1 MDKRE
6 FRKKLL
12 SLVLPITFQ
21 QFMLAVVSAS
31 DALMVG
37 VIGQN
42 LLSAVSLAS
51 QITFVYNLFLAAM
64 TIGTSMFA
72 AQYWGKGDKDA
83 VERILGIVLRSS
95 MSVSFVFFLGATF
108 LPEYLMR
115 IFTPDP
121 ELIHYGVQYLQI
133 VGITYL
139 LCGISQIYLC
149 IMKNSGLASMSMIIS
164 STAAFLNIVL
174 NAVLI
179 YGLFGAPRME
189 AAGAAAATAIA
200 RAAELLW
207 VFWELRKTGR
217 VKIRFLYI
225 RKPDQGLKKDFWHY
239 TLPVLGNELV
249 WGGGF
254 TMYSVI
260 MGHLGTD
267 AVAANSIANIVKN
280 LIASLAGGI
289 GNGGSIMVGNELG
302 AGRLEMAKAYGKK
315 LCHIAVVSGILSGIF
330 LLLIS
335 PLVLQVTDLSPKAEG
350 YLKWMLVMCAVY
362 MVGKYVNG
370 TTIGGIFCAGG
381 DSRFGFLCDAVTLW
395 CFTVPVGLLAAF
407 VLKWPV
413 LAVYFIVNSDE
424 IVKFPAVYLHYGKYK
439 WLKDLTVR
447 EEGKEKS
454 FRKNKPADEA
464 ERIIRCEPVPAFI
477 KHMSCSALC

>member
-1 MDKRE
+1 MDRRE
-6 FRKKLL
+6 FRRKLT
-12 SLVLPITFQ
+12 SLILPITFQ

-37 VIGQN
+37 VIGQD

-51 QITFVYNLFLAAM
+51 QITFVYNLFLMAM

-95 MSVSFVFFLGATF
+95 MSVSFVFFFAATF
-108 LPEYLMR
+108 LPGLLMR
-115 IFTPDP
+115 IFTTDP
-121 ELIHYGVQYLQI
+121 QLIHYGVQYLQI
-133 VGITYL
+133 VGLTYL
-139 LCGISQIYLC
+139 LCGISQVYLC
-149 IMKNSGLASMSMIIS
+149 IMKNSGLASMSMLIS
-164 STAAFLNIVL
+164 SAAALLNIIL

-189 AAGAAAATAIA
+189 AGGAAAATAIA
-200 RAAELLW
+200 RGVELLW
-207 VFWELRKTGR
+207 VLAELTKKGR
-217 VKIRFLYI
+217 IKIRFAYI
-225 RKPDQGLKKDFWHY
+225 RRPDQGLRKNFWHY

-267 AVAANSIANIVKN
+267 AVAANSIANIAKN

-302 AGRLEMAKAYGKK
+302 AGRLETAKAYGRK

-330 LLLIS
+330 LLLLS
-335 PLVLQVTDLSPKAEG
+335 PLVLEITDLSPQAEE
-350 YLKWMLVMCAVY
+350 YLRWMLAMCAVY

-370 TTIGGIFCAGG
+370 TTVAGIFCAGG

-407 VLKWPV
+407 VFKWPV

-424 IVKFPAVYLHYGKYK
+424 IVKLPAVYRHYRKYK

-447 EEGKEKS
+447 EEGL
-454 FRKNKPADEA
+454 D
-464 ERIIRCEPVPAFI
+464 
-477 KHMSCSALC
+477 

>member
-1 MDKRE
+1 MKYGKRSMDRRE
-6 FRKKLL
+6 FRRKLT
-12 SLVLPITFQ
+12 SLILPITFQ

-37 VIGQN
+37 AIGQD

-51 QITFVYNLFLAAM
+51 QITFVYNLFLMAM

-95 MSVSFVFFLGATF
+95 MSVSFVFFFAATF
-108 LPEYLMR
+108 LPGLLMR
-115 IFTPDP
+115 IFTTDP
-121 ELIHYGVQYLQI
+121 QLIHYGVQYLQI
-133 VGITYL
+133 VGLTYL
-139 LCGISQIYLC
+139 LCGISQVYLC
-149 IMKNSGLASMSMIIS
+149 IMKNSGLASMSMLIS
-164 STAAFLNIVL
+164 SAAALLNIIL

-189 AAGAAAATAIA
+189 AGGAAAATAIA
-200 RAAELLW
+200 RGVELLW
-207 VFWELRKTGR
+207 VLAELTKKGR
-217 VKIRFLYI
+217 IKIRFAYI
-225 RKPDQGLKKDFWHY
+225 RRPDQGLRKDFWHY

-267 AVAANSIANIVKN
+267 AVAANSIANIAKN

-302 AGRLEMAKAYGKK
+302 AGQLETAKAYGRK

-330 LLLIS
+330 LLLLS
-335 PLVLQVTDLSPKAEG
+335 PLVLEITDLSPQAEE
-350 YLKWMLVMCAVY
+350 YLRWMLAMCAVY

-370 TTIGGIFCAGG
+370 TTIAGIFCAGG

-407 VLKWPV
+407 VFKWPV

-424 IVKFPAVYLHYGKYK
+424 IVKLPAVYRHYRKYK

-447 EEGKEKS
+447 EEGL
-454 FRKNKPADEA
+454 D
-464 ERIIRCEPVPAFI
+464 
-477 KHMSCSALC
+477 

>member
-1 MDKRE
+1 MDRRE
-6 FRKKLL
+6 FRRKLT
-12 SLVLPITFQ
+12 SLILPITFQ

-37 VIGQN
+37 VIGQD

-51 QITFVYNLFLAAM
+51 QITFVYNLFLMAM

-95 MSVSFVFFLGATF
+95 MSVSFVFFFAATF
-108 LPEYLMR
+108 LPGLLMR
-115 IFTPDP
+115 IFTTDP
-121 ELIHYGVQYLQI
+121 QLIHYGVQYLQI
-133 VGITYL
+133 VGVTYL
-139 LCGISQIYLC
+139 LCGISQVYLC
-149 IMKNSGLASMSMIIS
+149 IMKNSGLASMSMLIS
-164 STAAFLNIVL
+164 SAAALLNIIL

-189 AAGAAAATAIA
+189 AGGAAAATAIA
-200 RAAELLW
+200 RGVELLW
-207 VFWELRKTGR
+207 VLAELTKKGR
-217 VKIRFLYI
+217 IKIRFAYI
-225 RKPDQGLKKDFWHY
+225 RRPDQGLRKNFWHY

-267 AVAANSIANIVKN
+267 AVAANSIANIAKN

-302 AGRLEMAKAYGKK
+302 AGRLETAKAYGRK

-330 LLLIS
+330 LLLLS
-335 PLVLQVTDLSPKAEG
+335 PLVLEITDLSPQAEE
-350 YLKWMLVMCAVY
+350 YLRWMLAMCAVY

-370 TTIGGIFCAGG
+370 TTVAGIFCAGG

-407 VLKWPV
+407 VFKWPV

-424 IVKFPAVYLHYGKYK
+424 IVKLPAVYRHYRKYK

-447 EEGKEKS
+447 EEGL
-454 FRKNKPADEA
+454 D
-464 ERIIRCEPVPAFI
+464 
-477 KHMSCSALC
+477 

>member
-1 MDKRE
+1 MKYGKRSMDRRE
-6 FRKKLL
+6 FRRKLT
-12 SLVLPITFQ
+12 SLILPITFQ

-37 VIGQN
+37 AIGQD

-51 QITFVYNLFLAAM
+51 QITFVYNLFLMAM

-95 MSVSFVFFLGATF
+95 MSVSFVFFFAATF
-108 LPEYLMR
+108 FPGLLMR
-115 IFTPDP
+115 IFTTDP
-121 ELIHYGVQYLQI
+121 QLIHYGVQYLQI
-133 VGITYL
+133 VGLTYL
-139 LCGISQIYLC
+139 LCGISQVYLC
-149 IMKNSGLASMSMIIS
+149 IMKNSGLASMSMLIS
-164 STAAFLNIVL
+164 SAAALLNIIL

-189 AAGAAAATAIA
+189 AGGAAAATAIA
-200 RAAELLW
+200 RGVELLW
-207 VFWELRKTGR
+207 VLAELTKKGR
-217 VKIRFLYI
+217 IKIRFAYI
-225 RKPDQGLKKDFWHY
+225 RRPDQGLRKDFWHY

-267 AVAANSIANIVKN
+267 AVAANSIANIAKN

-302 AGRLEMAKAYGKK
+302 AGQLETAKAYGRK

-330 LLLIS
+330 LLLLS
-335 PLVLQVTDLSPKAEG
+335 PLVLEITDLSPQAEE
-350 YLKWMLVMCAVY
+350 YLRWMLAMCAVY

-370 TTIGGIFCAGG
+370 TTIAGIFCAGG

-395 CFTVPVGLLAAF
+395 CFTVPVGLLVAF
-407 VLKWPV
+407 VFKWPV

-424 IVKFPAVYLHYGKYK
+424 IVKLPAVYRHYRKYK

-447 EEGKEKS
+447 EEGL
-454 FRKNKPADEA
+454 D
-464 ERIIRCEPVPAFI
+464 
-477 KHMSCSALC
+477 

>member
-1 MDKRE
+1 MDRRE
-6 FRKKLL
+6 FRRKLT
-12 SLVLPITFQ
+12 SLILPITFQ

-37 VIGQN
+37 VIGQD

-51 QITFVYNLFLAAM
+51 QITFVYNLFLMAM

-95 MSVSFVFFLGATF
+95 MSVSFVFFSAATF
-108 LPEYLMR
+108 LPGLLMR
-115 IFTPDP
+115 IFTTDP
-121 ELIHYGVQYLQI
+121 QLIHYGVQYLQI
-133 VGITYL
+133 VGVTYL
-139 LCGISQIYLC
+139 LCGISQVYLC
-149 IMKNSGLASMSMIIS
+149 IMKNSGLASMSMLIS
-164 STAAFLNIVL
+164 SAAALLNIIL

-189 AAGAAAATAIA
+189 AGGAAAATAIA
-200 RAAELLW
+200 RGAELLW
-207 VFWELRKTGR
+207 VFAELTKKGR
-217 VKIRFLYI
+217 IKIRFAYI
-225 RKPDQGLKKDFWHY
+225 RRPDQGLRKNFWHY

-267 AVAANSIANIVKN
+267 AVAANSIANIAKN

-302 AGRLEMAKAYGKK
+302 AGRLETAKAYGRK

-330 LLLIS
+330 LLLLS
-335 PLVLQVTDLSPKAEG
+335 PLVLEITDLSPQAEE
-350 YLKWMLVMCAVY
+350 YLRWMLAMCAVY

-370 TTIGGIFCAGG
+370 TTVAGIFCAGG

-407 VLKWPV
+407 VFKWPV

-424 IVKFPAVYLHYGKYK
+424 IVKLPAVYRHYRKYK

-447 EEGKEKS
+447 EEGL
-454 FRKNKPADEA
+454 D
-464 ERIIRCEPVPAFI
+464 
-477 KHMSCSALC
+477 

>member
-1 MDKRE
+1 MEKKE

-21 QFMLAVVSAS
+21 QLMLAVVSAS

-37 VIGQN
+37 GIGQD

-51 QITFVYNLFLAAM
+51 QVTFVYNLFLAAL

-72 AQYWGKGDKDA
+72 AQYWGKRDYA
-83 VERILGIVLRSS
+83 SVEKILGIVLRTSLA
-95 MSVSFVFFLGATF
+95 VSLLFFVGATF
-108 LPEYLMR
+108 LPGLLMR
-115 IFTPDP
+115 IFTTDP
-121 ELIHYGVQYLQI
+121 VLIRHGVRYLRI

-139 LCGISQIYLC
+139 LCGVSQIYLC
-149 IMKNSGLASMSMIIS
+149 IMKNSGLATKSMVIGS
-164 STAAFLNIVL
+164 AAAALNLVL

-189 AAGAAAATAIA
+189 AAGAALATAIS

-207 VFWELRKTGR
+207 VLYEHGKKGRIKMRLSYLRH
-217 VKIRFLYI
+217 
-225 RKPDQGLKKDFWHY
+225 PDAVLKKDFWHY

-260 MGHLGTD
+260 MGHLGSD

-280 LIASLAGGI
+280 LIASLALGI
-289 GNGGSIMVGNELG
+289 GNGGSILVGNELG
-302 AGRLEMAKAYGKK
+302 AGRLEQARRYGGK
-315 LCHIAVVSGILSGIF
+315 LCRISVISGIASGIV
-330 LLLIS
+330 LLLVS
-335 PLVLQVTDLSPKAEG
+335 PLVLAVTDLTPEAAE
-350 YLKWMLVMCAVY
+350 YLKWMLVMCSYY

-370 TTIGGIFCAGG
+370 TTIAGIFCAGG

-395 CFTVPVGLLAAF
+395 CFTVPVGFLMAF
-407 VLKWPV
+407 VWKCPV
-413 LAVYFIVNSDE
+413 LLVYFVINLDE
-424 IVKFPAVYLHYGKYK
+424 IVKLPAVYRRYRRYL
-439 WLKDLTVR
+439 WLKDLTV
-447 EEGKEKS
+447 K
-454 FRKNKPADEA
+454 D
-464 ERIIRCEPVPAFI
+464 
-477 KHMSCSALC
+477 

>member
-1 MDKRE
+1 MDRRE
-6 FRKKLL
+6 FRRKLT
-12 SLVLPITFQ
+12 SLILPITFQ

-37 VIGQN
+37 VIGQD

-51 QITFVYNLFLAAM
+51 QITFVYNLFLMAM

-95 MSVSFVFFLGATF
+95 MSVSFVFFFAATF
-108 LPEYLMR
+108 LPGLLMR
-115 IFTPDP
+115 IFTTDP
-121 ELIHYGVQYLQI
+121 QLIHYGVQYLQI
-133 VGITYL
+133 VGLTYL
-139 LCGISQIYLC
+139 LCGISQVYLC
-149 IMKNSGLASMSMIIS
+149 IMKNSGLASMSMLIS
-164 STAAFLNIVL
+164 SAAALLNIIL

-189 AAGAAAATAIA
+189 AGGAAAATAIA
-200 RAAELLW
+200 RGVELLW
-207 VFWELRKTGR
+207 VLAELTKKGR
-217 VKIRFLYI
+217 IKIRFAYI
-225 RKPDQGLKKDFWHY
+225 RRPDQGLRKDFWHY
-239 TLPVLGNELV
+239 TLLVLGNELV

-267 AVAANSIANIVKN
+267 AVAANSIANIAKN

-302 AGRLEMAKAYGKK
+302 AGRLETAKAYGRK

-330 LLLIS
+330 LLLLS
-335 PLVLQVTDLSPKAEG
+335 PLVLEITDLSPQAEE
-350 YLKWMLVMCAVY
+350 YLRWMLAMCAVY

-370 TTIGGIFCAGG
+370 TTIAGIFCAGG

-407 VLKWPV
+407 VFKWPV

-424 IVKFPAVYLHYGKYK
+424 IVKLPAVYRHYRKYK

-447 EEGKEKS
+447 EEGL
-454 FRKNKPADEA
+454 D
-464 ERIIRCEPVPAFI
+464 
-477 KHMSCSALC
+477 

>member
-1 MDKRE
+1 MKYGKRSMDRRE
-6 FRKKLL
+6 FRRKLT
-12 SLVLPITFQ
+12 SLILPITFQ

-37 VIGQN
+37 VIGQD

-51 QITFVYNLFLAAM
+51 QITFVYNLFLMAM

-95 MSVSFVFFLGATF
+95 MSVSFVFFFAATF
-108 LPEYLMR
+108 LPGLLMR
-115 IFTPDP
+115 IFTTDP
-121 ELIHYGVQYLQI
+121 QLIHYGVQYLQI
-133 VGITYL
+133 VGLTYL
-139 LCGISQIYLC
+139 LCGISQVYLC
-149 IMKNSGLASMSMIIS
+149 IMKNSGLASMSMLIS
-164 STAAFLNIVL
+164 SAVALLNIIL

-189 AAGAAAATAIA
+189 AGGAAAATAIA
-200 RAAELLW
+200 RGVELLW
-207 VFWELRKTGR
+207 VLAELTKKGR
-217 VKIRFLYI
+217 IKIRFAYI
-225 RKPDQGLKKDFWHY
+225 RRPDQGLRKDFWHY

-267 AVAANSIANIVKN
+267 AVAANSIANIAKN

-302 AGRLEMAKAYGKK
+302 AGRLETAKAYGRK

-330 LLLIS
+330 LLLLS
-335 PLVLQVTDLSPKAEG
+335 PLVLEITDLSPQAEE
-350 YLKWMLVMCAVY
+350 YLRWMLAMCAVY

-370 TTIGGIFCAGG
+370 TTVAGIFCAGG

-407 VLKWPV
+407 VFKWPV

-424 IVKFPAVYLHYGKYK
+424 IVKLPAVYRHYRKYK

-447 EEGKEKS
+447 EEGL
-454 FRKNKPADEA
+454 D
-464 ERIIRCEPVPAFI
+464 
-477 KHMSCSALC
+477 

>member
-424 IVKFPAVYLHYGKYK
+424 IVKLPAVYFHYGKYK

-447 EEGKEKS
+447 EEGKEKILQE
-454 FRKNKPADEA
+454 K
-464 ERIIRCEPVPAFI
+464 
-477 KHMSCSALC
+477 

>member
-1 MDKRE
+1 MDRRE
-6 FRKKLL
+6 FRRKLT
-12 SLVLPITFQ
+12 SLILPITFQ

-37 VIGQN
+37 AIGQD

-51 QITFVYNLFLAAM
+51 QITFVYNLFLMAM

-95 MSVSFVFFLGATF
+95 MSISFVFFFAATF
-108 LPEYLMR
+108 LPGLLMR
-115 IFTPDP
+115 IFTTDP
-121 ELIHYGVQYLQI
+121 QLIHYGVQYLQI
-133 VGITYL
+133 VGLTYL
-139 LCGISQIYLC
+139 LCGISQVYLC
-149 IMKNSGLASMSMIIS
+149 IMKNSGLASMSMLIS
-164 STAAFLNIVL
+164 SAAALLNIIL

-189 AAGAAAATAIA
+189 AGGAAAATAIA
-200 RAAELLW
+200 RGVELLW
-207 VFWELRKTGR
+207 VLAELTKKGR
-217 VKIRFLYI
+217 IKIRFAYI
-225 RKPDQGLKKDFWHY
+225 RRPDQGLRKDFWHY

-267 AVAANSIANIVKN
+267 AVAANSIANIAKN

-302 AGRLEMAKAYGKK
+302 AGRLETAKAYGRK

-330 LLLIS
+330 LLLLS
-335 PLVLQVTDLSPKAEG
+335 PLVLEITDLSPQAEE
-350 YLKWMLVMCAVY
+350 YLRWMLAMCAVY

-370 TTIGGIFCAGG
+370 TTVAGIFCAGG

-407 VLKWPV
+407 VFKWPV

-424 IVKFPAVYLHYGKYK
+424 IVKLPAVYRHYRKYK

-447 EEGKEKS
+447 EEGL
-454 FRKNKPADEA
+454 D
-464 ERIIRCEPVPAFI
+464 
-477 KHMSCSALC
+477 

>member
-1 MDKRE
+1 MKYGKRSMDRRE
-6 FRKKLL
+6 FRRKLT
-12 SLVLPITFQ
+12 SLILPITFQ

-37 VIGQN
+37 VIGQD

-51 QITFVYNLFLAAM
+51 QITFVYNLFLMAM

-95 MSVSFVFFLGATF
+95 MSVSFVFFSAATF
-108 LPEYLMR
+108 LPGLLMR
-115 IFTPDP
+115 IFTTDP
-121 ELIHYGVQYLQI
+121 QLIHYGVQYLQI
-133 VGITYL
+133 VGLTYL
-139 LCGISQIYLC
+139 LCGISQVYLC
-149 IMKNSGLASMSMIIS
+149 IMKNSGLASMSMLIS
-164 STAAFLNIVL
+164 SAAALLNIIL

-189 AAGAAAATAIA
+189 AGGAAAATAIA
-200 RAAELLW
+200 RGVELLW
-207 VFWELRKTGR
+207 VLAELTKKGR
-217 VKIRFLYI
+217 IKIRFAYI
-225 RKPDQGLKKDFWHY
+225 RRPDQGLRKDFWHY
-239 TLPVLGNELV
+239 TLLVLGNELV

-267 AVAANSIANIVKN
+267 AVAANSIANIAKN

-302 AGRLEMAKAYGKK
+302 AGQLETAKAYGRK

-330 LLLIS
+330 LLLLS
-335 PLVLQVTDLSPKAEG
+335 PLVLEITDLSPQAEE
-350 YLKWMLVMCAVY
+350 YLRWMLAMCAVY

-370 TTIGGIFCAGG
+370 TTIAGIFCAGG

-407 VLKWPV
+407 VFKWPV

-424 IVKFPAVYLHYGKYK
+424 IVKLPAVYRHYRKYK

-447 EEGKEKS
+447 EEGL
-454 FRKNKPADEA
+454 D
-464 ERIIRCEPVPAFI
+464 
-477 KHMSCSALC
+477 

>member
-1 MDKRE
+1 MKYGKRSMDRRE
-6 FRKKLL
+6 FRRKLT
-12 SLVLPITFQ
+12 SLILPITFQ

-37 VIGQN
+37 AIGQD

-51 QITFVYNLFLAAM
+51 QITFVYNLFLMAM

-95 MSVSFVFFLGATF
+95 MSVSFVFFFAATF
-108 LPEYLMR
+108 LPGLLMR
-115 IFTPDP
+115 IFTTDP
-121 ELIHYGVQYLQI
+121 QLIHYGVQYLQI
-133 VGITYL
+133 VGLTYL
-139 LCGISQIYLC
+139 LCGISQVYLC
-149 IMKNSGLASMSMIIS
+149 IMKNSGLASMSMLIS
-164 STAAFLNIVL
+164 SAAALLNIIL

-189 AAGAAAATAIA
+189 AGGAAAATAIA
-200 RAAELLW
+200 RGVELLW
-207 VFWELRKTGR
+207 VLAELTKKGR
-217 VKIRFLYI
+217 IKIRFAYI
-225 RKPDQGLKKDFWHY
+225 RRPDQGLRKDFWHY

-267 AVAANSIANIVKN
+267 AVAANSIANIAKN

-302 AGRLEMAKAYGKK
+302 AGRLETAKAYGRK

-330 LLLIS
+330 LLLLS
-335 PLVLQVTDLSPKAEG
+335 PLVLEITDLSPQVEE
-350 YLKWMLVMCAVY
+350 YLRWMLAMCAVY

-370 TTIGGIFCAGG
+370 TTVVGIFCAGG

-407 VLKWPV
+407 VFKWPV

-424 IVKFPAVYLHYGKYK
+424 IVKLPAVYRHYRKYK

-447 EEGKEKS
+447 EEGL
-454 FRKNKPADEA
+454 D
-464 ERIIRCEPVPAFI
+464 
-477 KHMSCSALC
+477 

>member
-37 VIGQN
+37 VIGQD

-51 QITFVYNLFLAAM
+51 QITFVYNLFLTAM

-424 IVKFPAVYLHYGKYK
+424 IVKLPAVYLHYGKYK

-447 EEGKEKS
+447 EEGREKT
-454 FRKNKPADEA
+454 
-464 ERIIRCEPVPAFI
+464 
-477 KHMSCSALC
+477 

>member
-37 VIGQN
+37 VIGQD

-424 IVKFPAVYLHYGKYK
+424 IVKLPAVYLHYGKYK

-447 EEGKEKS
+447 EEGREKILQE
-454 FRKNKPADEA
+454 K
-464 ERIIRCEPVPAFI
+464 
-477 KHMSCSALC
+477 

>member
-37 VIGQN
+37 VIGQD

-51 QITFVYNLFLAAM
+51 QITYVYNLFLAAM

-424 IVKFPAVYLHYGKYK
+424 IVKLPAVYFHYGKYK

-447 EEGKEKS
+447 EEGREKILQE
-454 FRKNKPADEA
+454 K
-464 ERIIRCEPVPAFI
+464 
-477 KHMSCSALC
+477 

>member
-6 FRKKLL
+6 FRRKLT

-37 VIGQN
+37 AIGQD

-51 QITFVYNLFLAAM
+51 QITFVYNLFLMAM

-95 MSVSFVFFLGATF
+95 MSVSFVFFFAATF
-108 LPEYLMR
+108 LPGLLMR
-115 IFTPDP
+115 IFTTDP
-121 ELIHYGVQYLQI
+121 QLIHYGVQYLQI
-133 VGITYL
+133 VGVTYL
-139 LCGISQIYLC
+139 LCGITQVYLC
-149 IMKNSGLASMSMIIS
+149 IMKNSGLASMSMLIS
-164 STAAFLNIVL
+164 SAAALLNIIL

-189 AAGAAAATAIA
+189 AGGAAAATAIA
-200 RAAELLW
+200 RGVELLW
-207 VFWELRKTGR
+207 VLAELTKKGR
-217 VKIRFLYI
+217 IKIRFAYI
-225 RKPDQGLKKDFWHY
+225 RRPDQGLRKDFWHY

-267 AVAANSIANIVKN
+267 AVAANSIANIAKN

-302 AGRLEMAKAYGKK
+302 AGRLETAKAYGRK

-330 LLLIS
+330 LLLLS
-335 PLVLQVTDLSPKAEG
+335 PLVLEITDLSPQAEE
-350 YLKWMLVMCAVY
+350 YLRWMLAMCAVY

-370 TTIGGIFCAGG
+370 TTIAGIFCAGG

-407 VLKWPV
+407 VFKWPV

-424 IVKFPAVYLHYGKYK
+424 IVKLPAVYRHYRKYK

-447 EEGKEKS
+447 EEGL
-454 FRKNKPADEA
+454 D
-464 ERIIRCEPVPAFI
+464 
-477 KHMSCSALC
+477 

>member
-1 MDKRE
+1 MKYGKRSMDRRE
-6 FRKKLL
+6 FRRKLT
-12 SLVLPITFQ
+12 SLILPITFQ

-37 VIGQN
+37 VIGQD

-51 QITFVYNLFLAAM
+51 QITFVYNLFLMAM

-95 MSVSFVFFLGATF
+95 MSVSFVFFFAATF
-108 LPEYLMR
+108 LPGLLMR
-115 IFTPDP
+115 IFTTDP
-121 ELIHYGVQYLQI
+121 QLIHYGVQYLQI
-133 VGITYL
+133 VGLTYL
-139 LCGISQIYLC
+139 LCGISQVYLC
-149 IMKNSGLASMSMIIS
+149 IMKNSGLASMSMLIS
-164 STAAFLNIVL
+164 SAAALLNIIL

-189 AAGAAAATAIA
+189 AGGAAAATAIA
-200 RAAELLW
+200 RGVELLW
-207 VFWELRKTGR
+207 VLAELTKKGR
-217 VKIRFLYI
+217 IKIRFAYI
-225 RKPDQGLKKDFWHY
+225 RRPDQGLRKDFWHY
-239 TLPVLGNELV
+239 TLLVLGNELV

-267 AVAANSIANIVKN
+267 AVAANSIANIAKN

-302 AGRLEMAKAYGKK
+302 AGQLETAKAYGRK

-330 LLLIS
+330 LLLLS
-335 PLVLQVTDLSPKAEG
+335 PLVLEITDLSPQAEE
-350 YLKWMLVMCAVY
+350 YLRWMLAMCAVY

-370 TTIGGIFCAGG
+370 TTIAGIFCAGG

-407 VLKWPV
+407 VFKWPV

-424 IVKFPAVYLHYGKYK
+424 IVKLPAVYRHYRKYK

-447 EEGKEKS
+447 EEGL
-454 FRKNKPADEA
+454 D
-464 ERIIRCEPVPAFI
+464 
-477 KHMSCSALC
+477 

>member
-1 MDKRE
+1 MDRRE
-6 FRKKLL
+6 FRRKLT
-12 SLVLPITFQ
+12 SLILPITFQ

-37 VIGQN
+37 VIGQD

-51 QITFVYNLFLAAM
+51 QITFVYNLFLMAM

-95 MSVSFVFFLGATF
+95 MSVSFVFFSAATF
-108 LPEYLMR
+108 LPGLLMR
-115 IFTPDP
+115 IFTTDP
-121 ELIHYGVQYLQI
+121 QLIHYGVQYLQI
-133 VGITYL
+133 VGVTYL
-139 LCGISQIYLC
+139 LCGISQVYLC
-149 IMKNSGLASMSMIIS
+149 IMKNSGLASMSMLIS
-164 STAAFLNIVL
+164 SAAALLNIIL

-189 AAGAAAATAIA
+189 AGGAAAATAIA
-200 RAAELLW
+200 RGAELLW
-207 VFWELRKTGR
+207 VFAELTKKGR
-217 VKIRFLYI
+217 IKIRFAYI
-225 RKPDQGLKKDFWHY
+225 RRPDQGLRKNFWHY

-267 AVAANSIANIVKN
+267 AVAANSIANIAKN

-302 AGRLEMAKAYGKK
+302 AGQLETAKAYGRK

-330 LLLIS
+330 LLLLS
-335 PLVLQVTDLSPKAEG
+335 PLVLEITDLSPQAEE
-350 YLKWMLVMCAVY
+350 YLRWMLAMCAVY

-370 TTIGGIFCAGG
+370 TTVAGIFCAGG

-407 VLKWPV
+407 VFKWPV

-424 IVKFPAVYLHYGKYK
+424 IVKLPAVYRHYRKYK

-447 EEGKEKS
+447 EEGL
-454 FRKNKPADEA
+454 D
-464 ERIIRCEPVPAFI
+464 
-477 KHMSCSALC
+477 

>member
-37 VIGQN
+37 VIGQD

-51 QITFVYNLFLAAM
+51 QITFVYNLFLTAM

-424 IVKFPAVYLHYGKYK
+424 IVKLPAVYFHYGKYK

-447 EEGKEKS
+447 EEGREKILQE
-454 FRKNKPADEA
+454 K
-464 ERIIRCEPVPAFI
+464 
-477 KHMSCSALC
+477 

>member
-1 MDKRE
+1 MKYGKRSMDRRE
-6 FRKKLL
+6 FRRKLT
-12 SLVLPITFQ
+12 SLILPITFQ

-37 VIGQN
+37 VIGQD

-51 QITFVYNLFLAAM
+51 QITFVYNLFLMAM

-95 MSVSFVFFLGATF
+95 MSVSFVFFSAATF
-108 LPEYLMR
+108 LPGLLMR
-115 IFTPDP
+115 IFTTDP
-121 ELIHYGVQYLQI
+121 QLIHYGVQYLQI
-133 VGITYL
+133 VGVTYL
-139 LCGISQIYLC
+139 LCGISQVYLC
-149 IMKNSGLASMSMIIS
+149 IMKNSGLASMSMLIS
-164 STAAFLNIVL
+164 SAAALLNIIL

-189 AAGAAAATAIA
+189 AGGAAAATAIA
-200 RAAELLW
+200 RGVELLW
-207 VFWELRKTGR
+207 VLAELTKKGR
-217 VKIRFLYI
+217 IKIRFAYI
-225 RKPDQGLKKDFWHY
+225 RRPDQGLRKDFWHY
-239 TLPVLGNELV
+239 TLLVLGNELV

-267 AVAANSIANIVKN
+267 AVAANSIANIAKN

-302 AGRLEMAKAYGKK
+302 AGQLETAKAYGRK

-330 LLLIS
+330 LLLLS
-335 PLVLQVTDLSPKAEG
+335 PLVLEITDLSPQAEE
-350 YLKWMLVMCAVY
+350 YLRWMLAMCAVY

-370 TTIGGIFCAGG
+370 TTVAGIFCAGG

-407 VLKWPV
+407 VFKWPV

-424 IVKFPAVYLHYGKYK
+424 IVKLPAVYRHYRKYK

-447 EEGKEKS
+447 EEGL
-454 FRKNKPADEA
+454 D
-464 ERIIRCEPVPAFI
+464 
-477 KHMSCSALC
+477 

>member
-1 MDKRE
+1 MKYGKRSMDRRE
-6 FRKKLL
+6 FRRKLT
-12 SLVLPITFQ
+12 SLILPITFQ

-37 VIGQN
+37 AIGQD

-51 QITFVYNLFLAAM
+51 QVTFVYNLFLAALTIGTSMAM

-95 MSVSFVFFLGATF
+95 MSISFVFFFAATF
-108 LPEYLMR
+108 LPGLLMR
-115 IFTPDP
+115 IFTTDP
-121 ELIHYGVQYLQI
+121 QLIHYGVQYLQI
-133 VGITYL
+133 VGLTYL
-139 LCGISQIYLC
+139 LCGISQVYLC
-149 IMKNSGLASMSMIIS
+149 IMKNSGLASMSMLIS
-164 STAAFLNIVL
+164 SAAALLNIIL

-189 AAGAAAATAIA
+189 AGGAAAATAIA
-200 RAAELLW
+200 RGVELLW
-207 VFWELRKTGR
+207 VLAELTKKGR
-217 VKIRFLYI
+217 IKIRFAYI
-225 RKPDQGLKKDFWHY
+225 RRPDQGLRKDFWHY

-267 AVAANSIANIVKN
+267 AVAANSIANIAKN

-302 AGRLEMAKAYGKK
+302 AGRLETAKAYGRK

-330 LLLIS
+330 LLLLS
-335 PLVLQVTDLSPKAEG
+335 PLVLEITDLSPQAEE
-350 YLKWMLVMCAVY
+350 YLRWMLAMCAVY

-370 TTIGGIFCAGG
+370 TTVAGIFCAGG

-407 VLKWPV
+407 VFKWPV

-424 IVKFPAVYLHYGKYK
+424 IVKLPAVYRHYRKYK

-447 EEGKEKS
+447 EEGL
-454 FRKNKPADEA
+454 D
-464 ERIIRCEPVPAFI
+464 
-477 KHMSCSALC
+477 

>member
-1 MDKRE
+1 MKYGKRSMDRRE
-6 FRKKLL
+6 FRRKLT
-12 SLVLPITFQ
+12 SLILPITFQ

-37 VIGQN
+37 VIGQD

-51 QITFVYNLFLAAM
+51 QITFVYNLFLMAM

-95 MSVSFVFFLGATF
+95 MSVSFVFFFAATF
-108 LPEYLMR
+108 LPGLLMR
-115 IFTPDP
+115 IFTTDP
-121 ELIHYGVQYLQI
+121 QLIHYGVQYLQI
-133 VGITYL
+133 VGVTYL
-139 LCGISQIYLC
+139 LCGISQVYLC
-149 IMKNSGLASMSMIIS
+149 IMKNSGLASMSMLIS
-164 STAAFLNIVL
+164 SAAALLNIIL

-189 AAGAAAATAIA
+189 AGGAAAATAIA
-200 RAAELLW
+200 RGVELLW
-207 VFWELRKTGR
+207 VLAELTKKGR
-217 VKIRFLYI
+217 IKIRFAYI
-225 RKPDQGLKKDFWHY
+225 RRPDQGLRKDFWHY

-267 AVAANSIANIVKN
+267 AVAANSIANIAKN

-302 AGRLEMAKAYGKK
+302 AGRLETAKAYGRK

-330 LLLIS
+330 LLLLS
-335 PLVLQVTDLSPKAEG
+335 PLVLEITDLSPQAEE
-350 YLKWMLVMCAVY
+350 YLRWMLAMCAVY

-370 TTIGGIFCAGG
+370 TTIAGIFCAGG

-407 VLKWPV
+407 VFKWPV

-424 IVKFPAVYLHYGKYK
+424 IVKLPAVYRHYRKYK

-447 EEGKEKS
+447 EEGL
-454 FRKNKPADEA
+454 D
-464 ERIIRCEPVPAFI
+464 
-477 KHMSCSALC
+477 

>member
-37 VIGQN
+37 VIGQD

-95 MSVSFVFFLGATF
+95 MSVSFVFFLGAIF

-164 STAAFLNIVL
+164 STAVFLNIVL

-424 IVKFPAVYLHYGKYK
+424 IVKLPAVYFHYGKYK

-447 EEGKEKS
+447 EEGREKILQE
-454 FRKNKPADEA
+454 K
-464 ERIIRCEPVPAFI
+464 
-477 KHMSCSALC
+477 

>member
-1 MDKRE
+1 MKSGERLMDKKE
-6 FRKKLL
+6 FRRKLI

-37 VIGQN
+37 VIGQD
-42 LLSAVSLAS
+42 LLSAVSLAG

-72 AQYWGKGDKDA
+72 AQYWGKGDRDS
-83 VERILGIVLRSS
+83 VERVLGIVLRSS
-95 MSVSFVFFLGATF
+95 LSVSFAFFIGATF
-108 LPEYLMR
+108 LPGLLMR
-115 IFTPDP
+115 IFTSDP
-121 ELIHYGVQYLQI
+121 VLIHYGIQYLQI
-133 VGITYL
+133 VGVTYL

-149 IMKNSGLASMSMIIS
+149 IMKNSDLASMSMIIS
-164 STAAFLNIVL
+164 SSAAALNIVL

-189 AAGAAAATAIA
+189 TAGAAAATAIA
-200 RAAELLW
+200 RVVELLW
-207 VFWELRKTGR
+207 VFWELKKKGR
-217 VKIRFLYI
+217 VKIRILYI
-225 RKPDQGLKKDFWHY
+225 RKPDQRLKKDFWHY

-280 LIASLAGGI
+280 LIASLAAGI

-302 AGRLEMAKAYGKK
+302 AGRLEMAKIYGKK

-335 PLVLQVTDLSPKAEG
+335 PLVLHVTDLSSQAEG

-424 IVKFPAVYLHYGKYK
+424 IVKLPAVYLHYGKYK

-447 EEGKEKS
+447 EEGREKS
-454 FRKNKPADEA
+454 
-464 ERIIRCEPVPAFI
+464 
-477 KHMSCSALC
+477 

>member
-37 VIGQN
+37 VIGQD

-424 IVKFPAVYLHYGKYK
+424 IVKLPAVYFHYGKYK

-447 EEGKEKS
+447 EEGKEKILQE
-454 FRKNKPADEA
+454 K
-464 ERIIRCEPVPAFI
+464 
-477 KHMSCSALC
+477 